1 MTNQQHKPTVRKFGL
16 PHILLILGLGVLLF
30 VEAYCGYQLHS
41 LSSQRKQIKEDYNAI
56 NNITFGLFSVDQW
69 RDKIAA
75 IINGQVQDFKMTPEQ
90 KKALQKEV
98 EHALH
103 SLVHKA
109 VATIDKPQKSIGG
122 KLKKL
127 AFNAMVDTDQIQA
140 LVPSFAKTIVDKV
153 SSPSSTHRLKDIATG
168 KLNQMENETYD
179 STEDASATV
188 TSYMYH
194 KYHVNNAED
203 FDKHLKAQIAEI
215 RHTTFNYLFGMLG
228 CILVV
233 LGIWWLIRNQYH
245 LKATMY
251 AMSLLFAFVLVAV
264 GVSTSIIEVDARIK
278 TVNFALMGQ
287 RVVFE
292 NQVLFFQSKSIL
304 GIVETLINQPK
315 ADAVVVGVLILAF
328 VIVFP
333 VLRLIFT
340 GVHILTKKQF
350 AENKVV
356 KYFTFQSGHWAMADV
371 MVVGI
376 LMTYIGLNGI
386 LESQLTDLNIHNSFL
401 NSVTENITSL
411 QSGYFIFVA
420 FVLFSLVLTTIIKRI
435 TPYDAT

>member
-1 MTNQQHKPTVRKFGL
+1 
-16 PHILLILGLGVLLF
+16 
-30 VEAYCGYQLHS
+30 
-41 LSSQRKQIKEDYNAI
+41 
-56 NNITFGLFSVDQW
+56 
-69 RDKIAA
+69 
-75 IINGQVQDFKMTPEQ
+75 
-90 KKALQKEV
+90 
-98 EHALH
+98 
-103 SLVHKA
+103 
-109 VATIDKPQKSIGG
+109 
-122 KLKKL
+122 
-127 AFNAMVDTDQIQA
+127 
-140 LVPSFAKTIVDKV
+140 
-153 SSPSSTHRLKDIATG
+153 
-168 KLNQMENETYD
+168 
-179 STEDASATV
+179 
-188 TSYMYH
+188 
-194 KYHVNNAED
+194 
-203 FDKHLKAQIAEI
+203 
-215 RHTTFNYLFGMLG
+215 
-228 CILVV
+228 
-233 LGIWWLIRNQYH
+233 
-245 LKATMY
+245 
-251 AMSLLFAFVLVAV
+251 MSLLFAFVLVAV